1 MIETVKQT
9 INAKNI
15 LKIKEIIDI
24 AYEYV
29 ETNLSVSVIKDYVP
43 YAFISSAVSF
53 LSGIKNHNGYVGGPY
68 EPPGITAL
76 CILFISIFTAYN
88 ISIMVLYS
96 R

>member
-1 MIETVKQT
+1 MAGNDYGRMRTQREFMIETVKQT

-43 YAFISSAVSF
+43 YAVNIDINNIQSAV
-53 LSGIKNHNGYVGGPY
+53 IPGGSY
-68 EPPGITAL
+68 WT
-76 CILFISIFTAYN
+76 TN